1 MTSEIAK
8 KREGFYKTAYDL
20 YKPFPKELFKAY
32 GVKRGLRNED
42 ETGVMAGLTSVGQ
55 VIGYYIED
63 GEKKPAEGH
72 LKYRGYD
79 INDIVENC
87 EKDGRFG
94 YEEVAYLLLFGELP
108 TTYETEKFMDLIG
121 DLRELPYGFT
131 EDMILKAPSTNIM
144 NKMARSVLA
153 MYSYDPNPDE
163 ISVSNI
169 LRQSIELIARL
180 PVIATAG
187 YAAKKHYHDGESL
200 YLHVPQR
207 NLSTAENLLY
217 MLRPDNKYTREEAEM
232 LDVLMMVQ
240 AEHGGGNNSAFT
252 TRVVSSSGTDTYSAI
267 AAAIGS
273 LKGPKHGGAN
283 AKVMAMMDNIEENI
297 KNWEDEDEVRNY
309 LDRILHKEVFDGAG
323 LIYGM
328 GHAVYTYSDP
338 RCILLK
344 ERAARLAATNPEWE
358 KEFKLYDMVERL
370 TPECFHRVKKNN
382 KVMCANVDMYSGFV
396 YKMLGIAPEMYTPI
410 FAISR
415 ISGWCAHRLE
425 ETIGCSRIIRPAYKS
440 IVNKKKYI
448 PLEERNVIS
457 EENPEEKP
465 PVILG

>member
-1 MTSEIAK
+1 MNEFDYEVKPENAEEIEK
-8 KREGFYKTAYDL
+8 KRKQFYQAAEDL

-63 GEKKPAEGH
+63 GEKIPAEGH

-79 INDIVENC
+79 INDIVQNC
-87 EKDGRFG
+87 EKEKRFG
-94 YEEVAYLLLFGELP
+94 FEEVAYLLLFGKLP
-108 TTYETEKFMDLIG
+108 TRTELTKFSDLLG
-121 DLRELPYGFT
+121 ELRKLPPGFS
-131 EDMILKAPSTNIM
+131 EDMILKAPSKNIM

-153 MYSYDPNPDE
+153 AYSYDNNPDE
-163 ISVSNI
+163 ISVANI

-180 PVIATAG
+180 PVMAAVG
-187 YAAKKHYHDGESL
+187 YQAKRHYHDGDSL
-200 YLHVPQR
+200 YLHVPQKQ
-207 NLSTAENLLY
+207 LSTAENLLY
-217 MLRPDNKYTREEAEM
+217 MLRPDNKYTAQEAEL
-232 LDVLMMVQ
+232 LDVMLMVQ

-283 AKVMAMMDNIEENI
+283 AKVMAMMEDI
-297 KNWEDEDEVRNY
+297 KANVEDWEDEDEVKSY
-309 LDRILHKEVFDGAG
+309 LEKILRKEVFDHAG

-328 GHAVYTYSDP
+328 GHAVYTHSDP

-344 ERAARLAATNPEWE
+344 ERAEKLAAQDPEWKKEYDLYTKVE
-358 KEFKLYDMVERL
+358 KL
-370 TPECFHRVKKNN
+370 TPGCFLNVKHNR

-396 YKMLGIAPEMYTPI
+396 YKMLGIAPEMYTPL
-410 FAISR
+410 FAIAR
-415 ISGWCAHRLE
+415 ITGWCAHRLE

-440 IVNKKKYI
+440 IVEKKDYVPI
-448 PLEERNVIS
+448 DER
-457 EENPEEKP
+457 
-465 PVILG
+465 G

>member
-1 MTSEIAK
+1 MNDK
-8 KREGFYKTAYDL
+8 KHIFDKAALDL
-20 YKPFPKELFKAY
+20 YKPLPKELFKAY

-55 VIGYYIED
+55 VKGYYIED
-63 GEKKPAEGH
+63 GEKIPIEGH

-79 INDIVENC
+79 INDIVANC
-87 EKDGRFG
+87 EKEKRFG
-94 YEEVAYLLLFGELP
+94 YEEVVYLLLFGSLP
-108 TTYETEKFMDLIG
+108 SKSDLKTFTELIG
-121 DLRELPYGFT
+121 SLRTLPPGFA
-131 EDMILKAPSTNIM
+131 EDMILKAPSGDIM

-153 MYSYDPNPDE
+153 MYSYDENPDE
-163 ISVSNI
+163 ITVENI

-180 PVIATAG
+180 PVMAAVG
-187 YAAKKHYHDGESL
+187 YQAKRHYHDGDSL
-200 YLHVPQR
+200 YLHLPQA

-217 MLRPDNKYTREEAEM
+217 MLRRDNSYTREEAEL
-232 LDVLMMVQ
+232 LDALLMIQ

-252 TRVVSSSGTDTYSAI
+252 TRVVSSSGTDTYSVI

-283 AKVMAMMDNIEENI
+283 AKVMAMMEDIEANVSD
-297 KNWEDEDEVRNY
+297 WSDDEEVKAY
-309 LDRILHKEVFDGAG
+309 IEKILRKEAFDKAG

-344 ERAARLAATNPEWE
+344 ERAQRLAENNPEWK
-358 KEFKLYDMVERL
+358 KEFELYTKIEKY
-370 TPECFHRVKKNN
+370 TPECFRNVKKHD

-396 YKMLGIAPEMYTPI
+396 YKMLGIAPELYTPI

-415 ISGWCAHRLE
+415 IAGWSAHRLE

-440 IVNKKKYI
+440 VVKSKKYI
-448 PLEERNVIS
+448 PLDER
-457 EENPEEKP
+457 
-465 PVILG
+465 

>member
-1 MTSEIAK
+1 MTGEIEK
-8 KREGFYKTAYDL
+8 KRDRFYKTASDL

-42 ETGVMAGLTSVGQ
+42 ETGVMAGLTSIGQ
-55 VIGYYIED
+55 VIGYTIKD
-63 GEKKPAEGH
+63 GEKLPAEGH

-87 EKDGRFG
+87 EKEDRFG
-94 YEEVAYLLLFGELP
+94 YEEVAYLLLFGTLP
-108 TTYETEKFMDLIG
+108 NAETLAKFKDL
-121 DLRELPYGFT
+121 LSSCRTLPAGFT

-153 MYSYDPNPDE
+153 LYSYDDNPDE
-163 ISVSNI
+163 ISVQNI
-169 LRQSIELIARL
+169 FRQSIQLISCL
-180 PVIATAG
+180 PVMAAAG
-187 YAAKKHYHDGESL
+187 YQAKKHYHDGESL
-200 YLHVPQR
+200 YLHIPQKS
-207 NLSTAENLLY
+207 LSVAENILY
-217 MLRPDNKYTREEAEM
+217 LLRPDNKYTKEEARM
-232 LDVLMMVQ
+232 LDVLLMIQ

-283 AKVMAMMDNIEENI
+283 AKVMAMMDNIEQNV
-297 KNWEDEDEVRNY
+297 KNWEDEDEVKAY
-309 LDRILHKEVFDGAG
+309 LEKILRKEAFDGAG

-338 RCILLK
+338 RCIILK
-344 ERAARLAATNPEWE
+344 KHASRLAATNPEWE
-358 KEFKLYDMVERL
+358 KELNLYNMVERL
-370 TPECFHRVKKNN
+370 TPDCFFRLKNSKKYI
-382 KVMCANVDMYSGFV
+382 CANVDMYSGFV
-396 YKMLGIAPEMYTPI
+396 YKMLGIAPEMYTPL

-415 ISGWCAHRLE
+415 IAGWCAHRLE

-440 IVNKKKYI
+440 IVDTKEYI
-448 PLEERNVIS
+448 PMSER
-457 EENPEEKP
+457 
-465 PVILG
+465 

>member
-1 MTSEIAK
+1 MKERQRS
-8 KREGFYKTAYDL
+8 FYAAAEKQYQ
-20 YKPFPKELFKAY
+20 PFPKELFKAY

-42 ETGVMAGLTSVGQ
+42 ETGVMAGLTAVGQ
-55 VIGYYIED
+55 VKGYYIED
-63 GEKKPAEGH
+63 GEKMPMEGH

-79 INDIVENC
+79 IYDIVENC
-87 EKDGRFG
+87 EREGRFG
-94 YEEVAYLLLFGELP
+94 YEEVAFLLLFGELP
-108 TTYETEKFMDLIG
+108 NRDTLQKFTELLG
-121 DLRELPYGFT
+121 DLRALPEGFA
-131 EDMILKAPSTNIM
+131 EDMILKAPSSNIM

-153 MYSYDPNPDE
+153 MYSYDDNPDE
-163 ISVSNI
+163 TTVDNI

-180 PVIATAG
+180 PVMAAVG
-187 YAAKKHYHDGESL
+187 YQAKRHYHDGESM
-200 YLHVPQR
+200 YLHVPQK

-217 MLRPDNKYTREEAEM
+217 MLRPDNKYTRQEAEM
-232 LDVLMMVQ
+232 LDALLMIQ

-283 AKVMAMMDNIEENI
+283 AKVMGMMNDIMANVSDWTDEEEVGAYIE
-297 KNWEDEDEVRNY
+297 K
-309 LDRILHKEVFDGAG
+309 ILRKEAYDGAG

-344 ERAARLAATNPEWE
+344 ERAERLASNNPEWK
-358 KEFKLYDMVERL
+358 KEFDLYAMVERL
-370 TPECFHRVKKNN
+370 TPECFFKVKKNK

-396 YKMLGIAPEMYTPI
+396 YKMLNIPPELYTPV
-410 FAISR
+410 FAVAR
-415 ISGWCAHRLE
+415 IAGWSAHRLE

-440 IVNKKKYI
+440 IVEQKKYVPI
-448 PLEERNVIS
+448 EERR
-457 EENPEEKP
+457 
-465 PVILG
+465 

>member
-1 MTSEIAK
+1 MKERQRS
-8 KREGFYKTAYDL
+8 FYAAAEKQYQ
-20 YKPFPKELFKAY
+20 PFPKELFKAY

-42 ETGVMAGLTSVGQ
+42 ETGVMAGLTAVGQ
-55 VIGYYIED
+55 VKGYYIED
-63 GEKKPAEGH
+63 GEKMPMEGH

-79 INDIVENC
+79 IYDIVENC
-87 EKDGRFG
+87 EKEGRFG
-94 YEEVAYLLLFGELP
+94 YEEVAFLLLFGELP
-108 TTYETEKFMDLIG
+108 NRDTLQEFTELLG
-121 DLRELPYGFT
+121 DLRALPEGFA
-131 EDMILKAPSTNIM
+131 EDMILKAPSANIM

-153 MYSYDPNPDE
+153 MYSYDDNPDE
-163 ISVSNI
+163 TTVDNI

-180 PVIATAG
+180 PVMAAVG
-187 YAAKKHYHDGESL
+187 YQAKRHYHDGDSM
-200 YLHVPQR
+200 YLHVPQK

-217 MLRPDNKYTREEAEM
+217 MLRPDNKYTRQEAEM
-232 LDVLMMVQ
+232 LDALLMIQ

-283 AKVMAMMDNIEENI
+283 AKVMGMMNDIMANVSDWTDEEEVGAYIE
-297 KNWEDEDEVRNY
+297 K
-309 LDRILHKEVFDGAG
+309 ILRKEAYDGAG

-344 ERAARLAATNPEWE
+344 ERAERLASNNPEWK
-358 KEFKLYDMVERL
+358 KEFDLYAMVERL
-370 TPECFHRVKKNN
+370 TPECFFKVKKNK

-396 YKMLGIAPEMYTPI
+396 YKMLNIPPELYTPV
-410 FAISR
+410 FAVAR
-415 ISGWCAHRLE
+415 IAGWSAHRLE

-440 IVNKKKYI
+440 IVEQKKYVPI
-448 PLEERNVIS
+448 EERR
-457 EENPEEKP
+457 
-465 PVILG
+465 

>member
-1 MTSEIAK
+1 MKERQRS
-8 KREGFYKTAYDL
+8 FYAAAEKQYQ
-20 YKPFPKELFKAY
+20 PFPKELFKAY

-42 ETGVMAGLTSVGQ
+42 ETGVMAGLTAVGQ
-55 VIGYYIED
+55 VKGYYIED
-63 GEKKPAEGH
+63 GEKMPMEGH

-79 INDIVENC
+79 IYDIVENC
-87 EKDGRFG
+87 EKEGRFG
-94 YEEVAYLLLFGELP
+94 YEEVAFLLLFGELP
-108 TTYETEKFMDLIG
+108 NRDTLQKFTELLG
-121 DLRELPYGFT
+121 DLRALPEGFA
-131 EDMILKAPSTNIM
+131 EDMILKAPSANIM

-153 MYSYDPNPDE
+153 MYSYDDNPDE
-163 ISVSNI
+163 TTVANI

-180 PVIATAG
+180 PVMAAVG
-187 YAAKKHYHDGESL
+187 YQAKRHYHDGDSM
-200 YLHVPQR
+200 YLHVPQK

-217 MLRPDNKYTREEAEM
+217 MLRPDNKYTRQEAEM
-232 LDVLMMVQ
+232 LDALLMIQ

-283 AKVMAMMDNIEENI
+283 AKVMGMMNDIMANVSDWTDEEEVGAYIE
-297 KNWEDEDEVRNY
+297 K
-309 LDRILHKEVFDGAG
+309 ILRKEAYDGAG

-344 ERAARLAATNPEWE
+344 ERAERLASNNPEWK
-358 KEFKLYDMVERL
+358 KEFDLYAMVERL
-370 TPECFHRVKKNN
+370 TPECFFKVKKNK

-396 YKMLGIAPEMYTPI
+396 YKMLNIPPELYTPV
-410 FAISR
+410 FAVAR
-415 ISGWCAHRLE
+415 IAGWSAHRLE

-440 IVNKKKYI
+440 IVEQKKYVPI
-448 PLEERNVIS
+448 EERR
-457 EENPEEKP
+457 
-465 PVILG
+465 